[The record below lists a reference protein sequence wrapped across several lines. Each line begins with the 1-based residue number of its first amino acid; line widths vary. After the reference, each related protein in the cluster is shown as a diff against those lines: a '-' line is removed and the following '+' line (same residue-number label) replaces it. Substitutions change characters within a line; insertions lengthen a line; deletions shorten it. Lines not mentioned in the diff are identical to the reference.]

1 MKVRIIGN
9 SLAVQGFQLAGI
21 RGWVAESTQQVQA
34 AFEEAKNYP
43 DLGIVL
49 VTSDAV
55 KLAKEQ
61 FSELILHSETPLF
74 VEIPGRNSDPADLSS
89 LREIV
94 DDAVGLKSEVGKQ
107 YGSK

>member
-21 RGWVAESTQQVQA
+21 RGWVVESAQQAQA
-34 AFEEAKNYP
+34 AFDEAKNYP

-55 KLAKEQ
+55 KLAKER
-61 FSELILHSETPLF
+61 FSELILQCGTPLF

-89 LREIV
+89 LRKIV
-94 DDAVGLKSEVGKQ
+94 DDAVGVNS
-107 YGSK
+107 

>member
-21 RGWVAESTQQVQA
+21 LGWIAESTQQVQA
-34 AFEEAKNYP
+34 ALEEAKNYP

-55 KLAKEQ
+55 KLAKVQ
-61 FSELILHSETPLF
+61 FSELILHSEKPLF
-74 VEIPGRNSDPADLSS
+74 VEIPGRNPDPADLSS

-94 DDAVGLKSEVGKQ
+94 NDAVGVKS
-107 YGSK
+107 

>member
-21 RGWVAESTQQVQA
+21 RGWVVESTQQAQV
-34 AFEEAKNYP
+34 AFDEAKNHP

-49 VTSDAV
+49 VTSDVV

-61 FSELILHSETPLF
+61 FLELILHSETPLF
-74 VEIPGRNSDPADLSS
+74 VEIPRRNSDPTDLSS

-94 DDAVGLKSEVGKQ
+94 DDAVGVNS
-107 YGSK
+107 